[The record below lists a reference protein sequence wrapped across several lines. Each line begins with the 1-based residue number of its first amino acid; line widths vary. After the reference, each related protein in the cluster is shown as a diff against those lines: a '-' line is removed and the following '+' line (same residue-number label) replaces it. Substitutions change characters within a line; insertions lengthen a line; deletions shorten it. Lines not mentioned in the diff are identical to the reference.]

1 MLLWTKP
8 PQADVHFLA
17 MHKALTLLQSNV
29 YYSGKCKDRADTRNW
44 YYSVLGQERWPRL
57 VMCQQ
62 GALICIFA
70 GSEWNRP
77 GQDGKQAKLGT
88 TPVRRQTV
96 GGFHCLYP
104 NINTPESTYQCHIT
118 ISQVLLSMG
127 AIDTTTFR
135 NKKFAALNM
144 QDSSLR
150 HSIVFLQA

>member
-1 MLLWTKP
+1 MWGCGP
-8 PQADVHFLA
+8 SSPQEDVHFLA

-88 TPVRRQTV
+88 TSAETNCGVAFTASIQT
-96 GGFHCLYP
+96 
-104 NINTPESTYQCHIT
+104 
-118 ISQVLLSMG
+118 
-127 AIDTTTFR
+127 
-135 NKKFAALNM
+135 
-144 QDSSLR
+144 
-150 HSIVFLQA
+150 